1 MDFVGEGWTVGE
13 ALKLRDVAGDGVV
26 EGEVLGDTEWG
37 LPAGADKFKSL
48 WRGVLGFLKVLNR
61 YR

>member
-13 ALKLRDVAGDGVV
+13 VPKLRDVAGDGVV
-26 EGEVLGDTEWG
+26 EEVLGDTGWG

-48 WRGVLGFLKVLNR
+48 WRGGPGFLKVLNR